1 MLKDLKES
9 LSYKADY
16 KILLDPASKHLVDS
30 NINLWY
36 ETWVEL
42 EAIWDKSK
50 LSYSI
55 RDLKPMNE
63 LILFDIVP
71 TNYFSSAEA
80 ASGIPPNCQSGS
92 VTLDMIKY
100 LSVLQNELVPGQSET
115 TQLEKCRYLHFD
127 PQSLAPFL
135 CDDQTHL
142 TNYVYN
148 RLIMPLSRLQYD
160 RDACLQALSSRVLYC
175 DKNGKDCGNIVKF
188 YRSQQNQLDL
198 ECAEHKLL
206 ERSEIHDLMYCHRIL
221 TGLMT
226 GLGTGEIRHKDFLD
240 TINMKS
246 QVVQLLRDEQKLFSA
261 YRKVNVLSV
270 RSILLNTHSDQ
281 DQKINHALG
290 ELISCLLSSELYNK
304 PCSVSHLSEQDRES
318 LVSLLAEF
326 VTLKLLNVDP
336 PDYYVGWE
344 LGEALEFYLE
354 AFGDRDLNI
363 VELVGEEVKVDS
375 VGYLL
380 NHFVQDQN

>member
-16 KILLDPASKHLVDS
+16 KILLEPASQHLVDA

-55 RDLKPMNE
+55 RELKPKDE
-63 LILFDIVP
+63 LTLFDMVP
-71 TNYFSSAEA
+71 TNYFSGAEA

-100 LSVLQNELVPGQSET
+100 LSVLQNELVPWQSET
-115 TQLEKCRYLHFD
+115 TQIEKCRYLHFD
-127 PQSLAPFL
+127 PQCLAPFL

-142 TNYVYN
+142 TTYVYN
-148 RLIMPLSRLQYD
+148 HLLMPLSRLSSD
-160 RDACLQALSSRVLYC
+160 RDACLQALSSRVLYW
-175 DKNGKDCGNIVKF
+175 DKKGNDCGNIFKF
-188 YRSQQNQLDL
+188 YRSQQYQMDL
-198 ECAEHKLL
+198 EYAENELL
-206 ERSEIHDLMYCHRIL
+206 KNLKIHDLWCCHKIL
-221 TGLMT
+221 TGLIT
-226 GLGTGEIRHKDFLD
+226 GLGAGGIGHKDFLD
-240 TINMKS
+240 TINMES
-246 QVVQLLRDEQKLFSA
+246 QVVELLRHEQKLFSV
-261 YRKVNVLSV
+261 YRKVNVLCV
-270 RSILLNTHSDQ
+270 RSIVLNTKCDRDQ
-281 DQKINHALG
+281 EISHALG
-290 ELISCLLSSELYNK
+290 ELLSSLLSSELYNK
-304 PCSVSHLSEQDRES
+304 PCSVSHFSERGRES

-363 VELVGEEVKVDS
+363 VELIGEEVKVDS

-380 NHFVQDQN
+380 NHLVQDQN